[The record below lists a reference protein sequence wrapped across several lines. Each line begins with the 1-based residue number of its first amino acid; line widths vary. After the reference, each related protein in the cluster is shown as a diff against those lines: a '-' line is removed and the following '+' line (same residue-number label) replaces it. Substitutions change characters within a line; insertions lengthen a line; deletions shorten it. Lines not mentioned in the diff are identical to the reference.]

1 MGAATTA
8 DDEVTELMV
17 RGWIRR
23 LREMRA
29 GGFSATAS
37 KVVPYADDAAADRL
51 RKAVAA
57 IGRVT
62 ESEDDAG
69 RIRGTVRYGLAH
81 ASVSVAVDAVDDRSS
96 RVIVIA
102 GGEDAWGVG
111 ARSAIARIFDAVDR
125 LDSPRYH
132 PNRFGPK
139 LVNAAIQ
146 FSLFCALLVGGLY
159 VWFSLTR

>member
-1 MGAATTA
+1 MP
-8 DDEVTELMV
+8 
-17 RGWIRR
+17 
-23 LREMRA
+23 A

-37 KVVPYADDAAADRL
+37 KVIPYAGDAASDCL

-57 IGRVT
+57 IGRMT

-69 RIRGTVRYGLAH
+69 HIRRTVRYGLAH

-102 GGEDAWGVG
+102 GGEDARGVG

-125 LDSPRYH
+125 LASPRYH

-139 LVNAAIQ
+139 LVNTAFQ
-146 FSLFCALLVGGLY
+146 LTLFCALLVGGIY
-159 VWFSLTR
+159 VWLSLTH